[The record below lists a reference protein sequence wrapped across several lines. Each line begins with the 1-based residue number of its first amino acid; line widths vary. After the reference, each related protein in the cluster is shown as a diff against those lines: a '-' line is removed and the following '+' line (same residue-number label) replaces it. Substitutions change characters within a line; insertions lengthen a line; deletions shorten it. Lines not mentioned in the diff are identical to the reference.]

1 MIKYMCDYCGTLGE
15 SMPKTIEYKH
25 ICDKCTERYETV
37 KEKAQAAYDKIMM
50 EFDHEKTA

>member
-1 MIKYMCDYCGTLGE
+1 MCDYCGTLGE